1 MHNAK
6 TSVLSAVAIIALLGM
21 SACTD
26 PGANVPEPGQGTDDT
41 NASQP
46 VEEPNVGTVEA
57 AAPEGGAAAR
67 IGDDEETVGKVSC
80 TVLNGQWTM
89 SGGEDEGAKVAVTAT
104 EDRATV
110 QSASVVLSTGTVASM
125 TGESGTATI
134 NWDGETFTVTG
145 RGAVMDLNNPE
156 EPSSDD
162 AEEPG
167 EADFV
172 ITATCQ
178 S

>member
-1 MHNAK
+1 MNTWKSA
-6 TSVLSAVAIIALLGM
+6 SLSAIAVVALFGM

-26 PGANVPEPGQGTDDT
+26 PGAEVPGAGQGTGGA

-46 VEEPNVGTVEA
+46 VSEPSVGEVET

-67 IGDDEETVGKVSC
+67 IGDVEETVGKVAC

-89 SGGEDEGAKVAVTAT
+89 SGGDDEGAKVAVTAT

-110 QSASVVLSTGTVASM
+110 QSASVVLSDGMVASM
-125 TGESGTATI
+125 TGESGSATI
-134 NWDGETFTVTG
+134 TWDGETFTLTG
-145 RGAVMDLNNPE
+145 MGTVMDLNDPPATDE
-156 EPSSDD
+156 A
-162 AEEPG
+162 AEG
-167 EADFV
+167 EFV